1 MTPATT
7 STAIDVCETASRRS
21 ASRLWRW
28 LGLIFV
34 LSFGALG
41 YLGWQIYLTA
51 PPIPRSVA
59 TTDGE
64 VLFTGE
70 QIQLGQQA
78 WMAAGGQQLG
88 TVWGHGSYVA
98 PDWSADWLHREATA
112 LQAIRSA
119 EQRKAAPTLTQA
131 DQAAVDARVRDEM
144 RRNTYDETTGTVKV
158 SAERAKAIREVAGH
172 YEGLFGTEPSLA
184 KLRDQYAMTEGAL
197 PEKSDRQALAAF
209 FFWTSWAATT
219 NRPGETDLSYTSNWP
234 HEPLVGNTMST
245 SAAMWSMVSIIL
257 LLAGIAAMLWLQGG
271 AKHEEEAKV
280 PAADPL
286 LGAKATPSMKATRK
300 YFFVVIGLMLLQIG
314 MGAITAH
321 YAVEGQSFFGIPLAQ
336 VLPYV
341 VSRTVHTQIGIFWIA
356 TAWLATGLYVAPLL
370 AGREP
375 KLQKLGVDALFWALI
390 VVVLGS
396 TITGWL
402 GTLQHRGV
410 DFSFW
415 LGNQGLEFTSMGR
428 IWQILLFV
436 GLLFWVFL
444 LGRALWPALKK
455 ASETRGLIAMV
466 FLSATCIG
474 GFYATSLTWGQH
486 THYSMIEYWRWWL
499 VHLWVEG
506 FFEVFATAVVALIFT
521 NLGLIRAASA
531 NRAIIAETIVFL
543 FGGILGTLHHLY
555 WTGTPTSVIAVGS
568 VFSALEVVPLTL
580 IGLEALQTYRRSKAV
595 PWLGAYKWVI
605 MSFVAVGF
613 WNTVGAGLL
622 GFAIN
627 PPASLYYVQG
637 LNMTAAHGHAALF
650 GVYGMLGIGLMLFC
664 LRGLYDRALHV
675 DRFLK
680 PAFWS
685 LNIGLAMMV
694 FLSLLPAGIYQAWA
708 SISKGLWYARSPEI
722 IHSTVME
729 SLVWLRVPGDIVF
742 AVGSVLLA
750 VYALKLL
757 RPGGRAASA
766 PVHAPPAL
774 AAH

>member
-1 MTPATT
+1 MNTT
-7 STAIDVCETASRRS
+7 R
-21 ASRLWRW
+21 RLWRW

-41 YLGWQIYLTA
+41 YLGWQIYLSA
-51 PPIPRSVA
+51 PPIPKQVIS
-59 TTDGE
+59 TDGR
-64 VLFTGE
+64 LLYTAD

-98 PDWSADWLHREATA
+98 PDWSADWLHREASALTA
-112 LQAIRSA
+112 LRTG
-119 EQRKAAPTLTQA
+119 EQRKATPTLSDA
-131 DQAAVDARVRDEM
+131 DKAAVAARVRDEM
-144 RRNTYDETTGTVKV
+144 RRNTYDEATGTVTLTP
-158 SAERAKAIREVAGH
+158 ERAQAIREVAAH
-172 YEGLFGTEPSLA
+172 YEALFGTDPKLSA
-184 KLRDQYAMTEGAL
+184 LRDQYAMTEGAL
-197 PEKSDRQALAAF
+197 PDADNRRALTAF
-209 FFWTSWAATT
+209 FFWSAWAATT

-234 HEPLVGNTMST
+234 HEPLVGNTMGT

-257 LLAGIAAMLWLQGG
+257 LLGGIAAMLWLHRGD
-271 AKHEEEAKV
+271 AHEDEAEV
-280 PAADPL
+280 PKADPL
-286 LGAKATPSMKATRK
+286 LGAKATPSMLATRK
-300 YFFVVIGLMLLQIG
+300 YFFIVIGLMLLQIG
-314 MGAITAH
+314 MGVITAH

-336 VLPYV
+336 VLPYTI
-341 VSRTVHTQIGIFWIA
+341 SRTVHTQVGIFWIA

-370 AGREP
+370 SGKEP
-375 KLQKLGVDALFWALI
+375 RLQKLGVDALFWALI

-428 IWQILLFV
+428 VWQLLLFA

-455 ASETRGLIAMV
+455 PSETRGLIAMV

-474 GFYATSLTWGQH
+474 GFYASSLTWGRH

-531 NRAIIAETIVFL
+531 NRAIVAETIVFL

-555 WTGTPTSVIAVGS
+555 WTGTPTSVIAVGA

-580 IGLEALQTYRRSKAV
+580 IGLEALQTYRRSKNVA
-595 PWLGAYKWVI
+595 WLGAYKWVI
-605 MSFVAVGF
+605 LSFVAVGF

-664 LRGLYDRALHV
+664 LRGLFDRTLHA

-685 LNIGLAMMV
+685 LNIGLGMMV
-694 FLSLLPAGIYQAWA
+694 FLSLLPAGIYQAYH
-708 SISKGLWYARSPEI
+708 SITTGLWYARSPEV
-722 IHSTVME
+722 IHSAVME
-729 SLVWLRVPGDIVF
+729 ALVWLRVPGDVVF
-742 AVGSVLLA
+742 AAGSVFLA

-757 RPGGRAASA
+757 RRRATTESA
-766 PVHAPPAL
+766 ATREPAL
-774 AAH
+774 AKR

>member
-1 MTPATT
+1 MK
-7 STAIDVCETASRRS
+7 ST
-21 ASRLWRW
+21 SRLWRW
-28 LGLIFV
+28 LGLISV

-41 YLGWQIYLTA
+41 YLGWEIYLSA
-51 PPIPRSVA
+51 PPIPKAVISS
-59 TTDGE
+59 DGE

-70 QIQLGQQA
+70 QVQRGQQA
-78 WMAAGGQQLG
+78 WMSAGGQQLG

-98 PDWSADWLHREATA
+98 PDWSADWLHREAVA
-112 LQAIRSA
+112 LQAIRAA
-119 EQRKAAPTLTQA
+119 EQQRASSPTEA
-131 DQAAVDARVRDEM
+131 DQAAVNARVREEM
-144 RRNTYDETTGTVKV
+144 RRNTYDEIDGTVKV
-158 SAERAKAIREVAGH
+158 SAERARAIRQVAAH
-172 YEGLFGTEPSLA
+172 FDSLFGSDPALA
-184 KLRDQYAMTEGAL
+184 ELREQYAMTDGTL
-197 PEKSDRQALAAF
+197 PEKADRQALTAF
-209 FFWTSWAATT
+209 FFWSAWAAAT
-219 NRPGETDLSYTSNWP
+219 NRPGETELSYTSNWP
-234 HEPLVGNTMST
+234 HEPLVGNTLST
-245 SAAMWSMVSIIL
+245 SAAMWSMASIIL
-257 LLAGIAAMLWLQGG
+257 LLAGIAAMLWLHGRG
-271 AKHEEEAKV
+271 EHEAEAQV
-280 PAADPL
+280 PKADPL

-300 YFFVVIGLMLLQIG
+300 YFFAVIGLMLLQIG
-314 MGAITAH
+314 MGIVTAH
-321 YAVEGQSFFGIPLAQ
+321 YAVEGQSFFGLPLAE

-341 VSRTVHTQIGIFWIA
+341 ASRTIHTQVGIFWIA

-370 AGREP
+370 SGQEP

-390 VVVLGS
+390 VVVAGS
-396 TITGWL
+396 TLTGWL

-428 IWQILLFV
+428 VWQLLLFV

-444 LGRALWPALKK
+444 LGRALWPALRKP
-455 ASETRGLIAMV
+455 SETRGLIAMV

-521 NLGLIRAASA
+521 NLGLVRAASA
-531 NRAIIAETIVFL
+531 NRAIVAETIVFL

-580 IGLEALQTYRRSKAV
+580 IGLEALQTWRRSRNVA
-595 PWLGAYKWVI
+595 WLGAYKWVI
-605 MSFVAVGF
+605 LSFVAVGF

-664 LRGLYDRALHV
+664 LRGLFARELHA

-685 LNIGLAMMV
+685 LNVGLAMMV
-694 FLSLLPAGIYQAWA
+694 FMSLLPAGIYQAWA

-722 IHSTVME
+722 MHSPLME
-729 SLVWLRVPGDIVF
+729 ALVWLRVPGDVVF
-742 AVGSVLLA
+742 AAGSLYLA
-750 VYALKLL
+750 LYALKLL
-757 RPGGRAASA
+757 RRGATARQPAIGSA
-766 PVHAPPAL
+766 PS
-774 AAH
+774 AAFKR

>member
-1 MTPATT
+1 MNNNN
-7 STAIDVCETASRRS
+7 
-21 ASRLWRW
+21 RLWRW
-28 LGLIFV
+28 LAFIFV

-41 YLGWQIYLTA
+41 YLGYQIYLTA
-51 PPIPRSVA
+51 PPIPKSVVTA
-59 TTDGE
+59 DGT

-70 QIQLGQQA
+70 QIQSGQQA

-112 LQAIRSA
+112 LQAIRS
-119 EQRKAAPTLTQA
+119 QQHQAAATLTNA
-131 DQAAVDARVRDEM
+131 DRAAIAATLKEEM
-144 RRNTYDETTGTVKV
+144 RRNTYDESLGTITV
-158 SAERAKAIREVAGH
+158 SAERAKAIREVATH
-172 YEGLFGTEPSLA
+172 FEGLFGTEPSLA
-184 KLRDQYAMTEGAL
+184 TLRDQYAMTEGSL
-197 PEKSDRQALAAF
+197 PARADREALAAF

-219 NRPGETDLSYTSNWP
+219 DRPGETRLSYTSNWP
-234 HEPLVGNTMST
+234 HEPMVGNTMSD
-245 SAAMWSMVSIIL
+245 SAAIWSMVSIIL
-257 LLAGIAAMLWLQGG
+257 LLAAIAAMLWLHGSTG
-271 AKHEEEAKV
+271 HE
-280 PAADPL
+280 PASPPLPNDPL
-286 LGAKATPSMKATRK
+286 LGAVATPSMRATRK
-300 YFFVVIGLMLLQIG
+300 YFFVVVGLMLLQIA

-321 YAVEGQSFFGIPLAQ
+321 YAVEGQAFFGIPLAQ

-370 AGREP
+370 SGREP
-375 KLQKLGVDALFWALI
+375 KLQKLGVDVLFYALVAI
-390 VVVLGS
+390 VVGS

-402 GTLQHRGV
+402 GTLEHLGF
-410 DFSFW
+410 DYNFW
-415 LGNQGLEFTSMGR
+415 IGNQGLEYTSMGR
-428 IWQILLFV
+428 VWQLLLFV

-444 LGRALWPALKK
+444 LGRALWPALMKP
-455 ASETRGLIAMV
+455 SESRGLIAMV

-474 GFYATSLTWGQH
+474 GFYASSLAWGQH
-486 THYSMIEYWRWWL
+486 THYSMVEYWRWWL

-521 NLGLIRAASA
+521 RLGLVRTASA

-555 WTGTPTSVIAVGS
+555 FTGTPTSVIAVGS
-568 VFSALEVVPLTL
+568 VFSALEVVPLTM
-580 IGLEALQTYRRSKAV
+580 IGLEALQTYRRSQAA
-595 PWLGAYKWVI
+595 PWLAAYKWPV
-605 MSFVAVGF
+605 MCFVAVGF

-664 LRGLYDRALHV
+664 LRGLYARHLHADRLLA
-675 DRFLK
+675 
-680 PAFWS
+680 PAFWGM
-685 LNIGLAMMV
+685 NIGLAMMV
-694 FLSLLPAGIYQAWA
+694 FMSLLPAGIYQAWA

-722 IHSTVME
+722 IHSKVME
-729 SLVWLRVPGDIVF
+729 TLVWLRVPGDIVF
-742 AVGSVLLA
+742 ALGALLLA
-750 VYALKLL
+750 VYALRLL
-757 RPGGRAASA
+757 RRAGAERIA
-766 PVHAPPAL
+766 PRATAAT

>member
-1 MTPATT
+1 MK
-7 STAIDVCETASRRS
+7 ST
-21 ASRLWRW
+21 SRLWRW
-28 LGLIFV
+28 LALIFV

-51 PPIPRSVA
+51 PPIPKQVVSA
-59 TTDGE
+59 DGD

-78 WMAAGGQQLG
+78 WLSAGGQQLG
-88 TVWGHGSYVA
+88 SVWGHGAYVA
-98 PDWSADWLHREATA
+98 PDWSADWLHREATR
-112 LQAIRSA
+112 LQALRLA
-119 EQRKAAPTLTQA
+119 EQGNATDATTRAVV
-131 DQAAVDARVRDEM
+131 DQSVKTEM
-144 RRNTYDETTGTVKV
+144 RRNTYDEADGVVKV
-158 SAERAKAIREVAGH
+158 TATRAQAIREVAAH
-172 YEGLFGTEPSLA
+172 YEGLFGSDPKLDQ
-184 KLRDQYAMTEGAL
+184 LRDQYAMTAGSL
-197 PEKSDRQALAAF
+197 PEAEQRRALAAF
-209 FFWTSWAATT
+209 FFWSAWATT
-219 NRPGETDLSYTSNWP
+219 TDRPGETGLSYTSNWP
-234 HEPLVGNTMST
+234 HEPLVGNTMTT
-245 SAAMWSMVSIIL
+245 SAAMWSMASIVL
-257 LLAGIAAMLWLQGG
+257 LLGGIAAMLWLHKGD
-271 AKHEEEAKV
+271 EEPAVV
-280 PAADPL
+280 PKADPL

-321 YAVEGQSFFGIPLAQ
+321 YAVEGQAFFGIPLAEI
-336 VLPYV
+336 LPYT
-341 VSRTVHTQIGIFWIA
+341 VSRTVHTQIGVFWIA

-370 AGREP
+370 SGREP

-402 GTLQHRGV
+402 GTLQHRGI

-415 LGNQGLEFTSMGR
+415 FGNQGLEFTSMGR
-428 IWQILLFV
+428 FWQILLFV

-455 ASETRGLIAMV
+455 PSETRGLIAMV

-474 GFYATSLTWGQH
+474 GFYATSLAWGQH
-486 THYSMIEYWRWWL
+486 THYSMVEYWRWWL

-531 NRAIIAETIVFL
+531 NRAIVAETIVFL

-580 IGLEALQTYRRSKAV
+580 IGLEALQTWRRSQGVA
-595 PWLGAYKWVI
+595 WLGAYKWVI
-605 MSFVAVGF
+605 LSFVAVGF

-664 LRGLYDRALHV
+664 LRGLYDRNLHA
-675 DRFLK
+675 DRYLK
-680 PAFWS
+680 PAFWGM
-685 LNIGLAMMV
+685 NIGLAMMV
-694 FLSLLPAGIYQAWA
+694 FMSLLPAGIYQAYQ
-708 SISKGLWYARSPEI
+708 SITHGLWYARSPEV
-722 IHSTVME
+722 IHSKAME
-729 SLVWLRVPGDIVF
+729 LFVWLRVPGDIVF
-742 AVGSVLLA
+742 AAGSLFLA
-750 VYALKLL
+750 VYALALL
-757 RPGGRAASA
+757 RRAAARRA
-766 PVHAPPAL
+766 PAGSVPA
-774 AAH
+774 

>member
-1 MTPATT
+1 MK
-7 STAIDVCETASRRS
+7 ST
-21 ASRLWRW
+21 SRLWRW

-41 YLGWQIYLTA
+41 YLGWQIYLAA
-51 PPIPRSVA
+51 PPIPTAVT

-70 QIQLGQQA
+70 QIQYGQQA
-78 WMAAGGQQLG
+78 WMSAGGQQLG

-98 PDWSADWLHREATA
+98 PDWSADWLHREALA
-112 LQAIRSA
+112 LQEIHRAR
-119 EQRKAAPTLTQA
+119 QGDAAMTA
-131 DQAAVDARVRDEM
+131 GDKAAVDAQVREEM
-144 RRNTYDETTGTVKV
+144 RRNTYEPATGVLTVSK
-158 SAERAKAIREVAGH
+158 ERAQAIRAVAAH
-172 YEGLFGTEPSLA
+172 FDDLFGTEPSLA
-184 KLRDQYAMTEGAL
+184 TLRDQYAMTEGAL
-197 PEKSDRQALAAF
+197 PEKVDRQALTAF
-209 FFWTSWAATT
+209 FFWTSWAAAT
-219 NRPGETDLSYTSNWP
+219 NRPDETDLSYTSNWP

-257 LLAGIAAMLWLQGG
+257 LLAGIAAMLWLHKGD
-271 AKHEEEAKV
+271 AHEEPAKV

-321 YAVEGQSFFGIPLAQ
+321 YAVEGQAFFGIPLAE
-336 VLPYV
+336 VLPYT
-341 VSRTVHTQIGIFWIA
+341 VSRTIHTQVGIFWIA

-370 AGREP
+370 SGREP
-375 KLQKLGVDALFWALI
+375 KWQKLGVDALFYALL

-415 LGNQGLEFTSMGR
+415 VGNQGLEFTSMGR
-428 IWQILLFV
+428 VWQLLLFV

-455 ASETRGLIAMV
+455 PSETRGLIAMV

-486 THYSMIEYWRWWL
+486 THYAMIEYWRWWL

-521 NLGLIRAASA
+521 NLGLVRAASA

-580 IGLEALQTYRRSKAV
+580 IGLEALQTYRRAQGV
-595 PWLGAYKWVI
+595 AWLGAYKWVI
-605 MSFVAVGF
+605 LSFVAVGF

-650 GVYGMLGIGLMLFC
+650 GVYGMLGIGLLLFC
-664 LRGLYDRALHV
+664 LRGLYERHLHA
-675 DRFLK
+675 DQFLK

-694 FLSLLPAGIYQAWA
+694 FMSLLPAGIYQAWA

-722 IHSTVME
+722 IHSPVME
-729 SLVWLRVPGDIVF
+729 TLVWLRVPGDIVF
-742 AVGSVLLA
+742 AAGSVLLA
-750 VYALKLL
+750 VYAWRLL
-757 RPGGRAASA
+757 RPSASA
-766 PVHAPPAL
+766 KVPVGAIPAT
-774 AAH
+774 AKR

>member
-1 MTPATT
+1 MK
-7 STAIDVCETASRRS
+7 STR
-21 ASRLWRW
+21 RLWRW

-41 YLGWQIYLTA
+41 YLGWQIYLAA
-51 PPIPRSVA
+51 PPIPQRVV
-59 TTDGE
+59 TTDGD

-70 QIQLGQQA
+70 QIQHGQQA

-98 PDWSADWLHREATA
+98 PDWSADWLHREAVALTA
-112 LQAIRSA
+112 RRSA
-119 EQRKAAPTLTQA
+119 EQARATPAMTEADKAAVA
-131 DQAAVDARVRDEM
+131 SRVRQEM
-144 RRNTYDETTGTVKV
+144 RRNGYDEASGTLTV
-158 SAERAKAIREVAGH
+158 SAERAQAIREVAAH
-172 YEGLFGTEPSLA
+172 FDGLFGTEPSLA
-184 KLRDQYAMTEGAL
+184 KLREQYAMTDGAL
-197 PEKSDRQALAAF
+197 PEKADRQALTAF
-209 FFWTSWAATT
+209 FFWTAWAATT
-219 NRPGETDLSYTSNWP
+219 NRPGETGLSYTSNWP

-245 SAAMWSMVSIIL
+245 SAAMWSMASIVL
-257 LLAGIAAMLWLQGG
+257 LLAGIAAMLWLHKGD
-271 AKHEEEAKV
+271 KDEEEAQV

-300 YFFVVIGLMLLQIG
+300 YFFVVIGLMLLQIA
-314 MGAITAH
+314 MGVITAH
-321 YAVEGQSFFGIPLAQ
+321 YAVEGQSFFGLPLAQ
-336 VLPYV
+336 LLPYT
-341 VSRTVHTQIGIFWIA
+341 VSRTVHTQVGIFWIA

-370 AGREP
+370 SGREP
-375 KLQKLGVDALFWALI
+375 KYQKLGVDALFVALL

-396 TITGWL
+396 TVTGWL

-415 LGNQGLEFTSMGR
+415 IGNQGLEFTSMGR
-428 IWQILLFV
+428 VWQILLFV

-455 ASETRGLIAMV
+455 PSETRGLIAMV

-474 GFYATSLTWGQH
+474 GFYASSLTWGQH

-521 NLGLIRAASA
+521 NLGLIRATSA

-580 IGLEALQTYRRSKAV
+580 IGLEALQTWRKAQGV
-595 PWLGAYKWVI
+595 AWLGAYKWVI
-605 MSFVAVGF
+605 LSFVSVGF

-664 LRGLYDRALHV
+664 LRGLYARGLHV
-675 DRFLK
+675 DTLLK
-680 PAFWS
+680 PAFWG
-685 LNIGLAMMV
+685 LNIGLGMMV
-694 FLSLLPAGIYQAWA
+694 FMSLLPAGIYQAWA
-708 SISKGLWYARSPEI
+708 SITQGLWFARSPEV
-722 IHSTVME
+722 IHSPVME
-729 SLVWLRVPGDIVF
+729 TLVWLRVPGDVVF
-742 AVGSVLLA
+742 AAGSVWLA
-750 VYALKLL
+750 LYALRLL
-757 RPGGRAASA
+757 KKPAAGET
-766 PVHAPPAL
+766 VPAGVL
-774 AAH
+774 PAGSGD

>member
-1 MTPATT
+1 MK
-7 STAIDVCETASRRS
+7 SN
-21 ASRLWRW
+21 SRLWRW
-28 LGLIFV
+28 LGLICV

-41 YLGWQIYLTA
+41 YLGWQIYLSA
-51 PPIPRSVA
+51 PPIPKTVV
-59 TTDGE
+59 TTEGE

-70 QIQLGQQA
+70 QVQYGQQA
-78 WMAAGGQQLG
+78 WRSAGGQQLG
-88 TVWGHGSYVA
+88 SVWGHGGYVA

-112 LQAIRSA
+112 LQGILAA
-119 EQRKAAPTLTQA
+119 QRGQAGALTAADKAP
-131 DQAAVDARVRDEM
+131 VDASVREDM
-144 RRNTYDETTGTVKV
+144 RRTTYDDNTGAVTV
-158 SAERAKAIREVAGH
+158 SLDRARAIREVANH

-184 KLRDQYAMTEGAL
+184 KLREQYAMTEGAL
-197 PEKSDRQALAAF
+197 PGKVERQALAAF
-209 FFWTSWAATT
+209 FFWSSWAAVT

-245 SAAMWSMVSIIL
+245 SAAMWSMVSVIL
-257 LLAGIAAMLWLQGG
+257 LLAGIAAMLWLHGSE
-271 AKHEEEAKV
+271 KHEEEARPPK
-280 PAADPL
+280 ADPL

-300 YFFVVIGLMLLQIG
+300 YFFTVIGLMLLQIA
-314 MGAITAH
+314 MGVVTAH
-321 YAVEGQSFFGIPLAQ
+321 YAVEGDAFFGFPLAE

-341 VSRTVHTQIGIFWIA
+341 TSRTIHTQVGIFWIA

-370 AGREP
+370 SGREP

-428 IWQILLFV
+428 VWQLLLFA

-444 LGRALWPALKK
+444 LGRALWPALRRP
-455 ASETRGLIAMV
+455 SETRGLIAMV
-466 FLSATCIG
+466 FLSASCIG

-486 THYSMIEYWRWWL
+486 THYAMVEYWRWWL

-521 NLGLIRAASA
+521 NLGLVRAASA
-531 NRAIIAETIVFL
+531 NRAIVAETIVFL

-580 IGLEALQTYRRSKAV
+580 IGLEALQTYRRSKDVA
-595 PWLGAYKWVI
+595 WLGAYKWVI
-605 MSFVAVGF
+605 LSFVAVGF

-664 LRGLYDRALHV
+664 LRGLYDRALHA

-680 PAFWS
+680 PAFWG

-708 SISKGLWYARSPEI
+708 SMSKGLWYARSPEI
-722 IHSTVME
+722 IHSGVME
-729 SLVWLRVPGDIVF
+729 TLVWLRVPGDIVF
-742 AVGSVLLA
+742 AAGSLFLA
-750 VYALKLL
+750 WYALTLL
-757 RPGGRAASA
+757 RRPAADRL
-766 PVHAPPAL
+766 PVGAIPA
-774 AAH
+774 AAAAGADAL

>member
-1 MTPATT
+1 MKPTH
-7 STAIDVCETASRRS
+7 
-21 ASRLWRW
+21 RLWRW
-28 LGLIFV
+28 LGLVFV

-51 PPIPRSVA
+51 PPIPKSIA

-78 WMAAGGQQLG
+78 WMSAGGQQLG

-112 LQAIRSA
+112 LREIRSRQVTA
-119 EQRKAAPTLTQA
+119 PGQPLGAA
-131 DQAAVDARVRDEM
+131 DRAAVDARVREEM
-144 RRNTYDETTGTVKV
+144 RRNTYDEATGVVTV
-158 SAERAKAIREVAGH
+158 STARADVIRQIARH
-172 YEGLFGTEPSLA
+172 FEGLFGTEPALA

-197 PEKSDRQALAAF
+197 PERAEREALAAF
-209 FFWTSWAATT
+209 FFWTSWAASTD
-219 NRPGETDLSYTSNWP
+219 RPGETDLSYTSNWP
-234 HEPLVGNTMST
+234 HEPLVGNTLST

-271 AKHEEEAKV
+271 DKHEAAASP

-286 LGAKATPSMKATRK
+286 LAAKATPSMKATRK

-341 VSRTVHTQIGIFWIA
+341 VSRTIHTQIGIFWIA

-370 AGREP
+370 SGREP

-390 VVVLGS
+390 VVVVGS
-396 TITGWL
+396 SVTGWL

-428 IWQILLFV
+428 IWQLLLFA

-444 LGRALWPALKK
+444 LGRALWPALKTP
-455 ASETRGLIAMV
+455 SETRGLIGMV
-466 FLSATCIG
+466 FLSASCIG

-521 NLGLIRAASA
+521 KLGLIRAASA
-531 NRAIIAETIVFL
+531 NRAIVAETIVFL

-580 IGLEALQTYRRSKAV
+580 IGLEALQTYRQSKGV
-595 PWLGAYKWVI
+595 PWLDAYKWVI
-605 MSFVAVGF
+605 VSFVAVGF

-637 LNMTAAHGHAALF
+637 LNMTAAHAHAALF

-664 LRGLYDRALHV
+664 LRGLYDRALHA
-675 DRFLK
+675 DKLLK
-680 PAFWS
+680 PAVWG

-694 FLSLLPAGIYQAWA
+694 FMSLLPAGIYQAWA
-708 SISKGLWYARSPEI
+708 SVSTGLWYARSPEI
-722 IHSTVME
+722 VHSGVME
-729 SLVWLRVPGDIVF
+729 TLVWLRVPGDLVF
-742 AVGSVLLA
+742 AAGSVFLA
-750 VYALKLL
+750 AYALRLIW
-757 RPGGRAASA
+757 PAGRTVRGPAWTMAA
-766 PVHAPPAL
+766 
-774 AAH
+774 AAAKH

>member
-1 MTPATT
+1 MK
-7 STAIDVCETASRRS
+7 ST
-21 ASRLWRW
+21 SRLWRW
-28 LGLIFV
+28 LGLICV

-41 YLGWQIYLTA
+41 YLGWEIYLTA
-51 PPIPRSVA
+51 PPIPKAVVSA
-59 TTDGE
+59 DGQT
-64 VLFTGE
+64 LFTGE
-70 QIQLGQQA
+70 QVQHGQQA
-78 WMAAGGQQLG
+78 WLAAGGQQLG

-98 PDWSADWLHREATA
+98 PDWSADWLHREAET
-112 LQAIRSA
+112 LLTIRS
-119 EQRKAAPTLTQA
+119 KGLNAA
-131 DQAAVDARVRDEM
+131 DESDRAAVAARVREEM
-144 RRNTYDETTGTVKV
+144 RRNTYDELSGTVKV
-158 SAERAKAIREVAGH
+158 SAERAQAIKQVADH
-172 YEGLFGTEPSLA
+172 FANLFGSDPKLA
-184 KLRDQYAMTEGAL
+184 TLREQYAMNADSL
-197 PEKSDRQALAAF
+197 PEQADRQALTAF
-209 FFWTSWAATT
+209 FFWTAWAAAT
-219 NRPGETDLSYTSNWP
+219 NRPGEANLSYTSNWP
-234 HEPLVGNTMST
+234 HEPLVGNTMPT
-245 SAAMWSMVSIIL
+245 SAAMWSMASIIL
-257 LLAGIAAMLWLQGG
+257 LLGGIAAMLWLHGRG
-271 AKHEEEAKV
+271 EHEEQAQV
-280 PAADPL
+280 PQADPL
-286 LGAKATPSMKATRK
+286 AGAKATPSMKATRK
-300 YFFVVIGLMLLQIG
+300 YFFVVVGLMLLQIG
-314 MGAITAH
+314 MGVITAH
-321 YAVEGQSFFGIPLAQ
+321 YAVEGQSFFGLPLADW
-336 VLPYV
+336 LPYV
-341 VSRTVHTQIGIFWIA
+341 TSRTIHTQVGIFWIA

-370 AGREP
+370 SGHEP

-402 GTLQHRGV
+402 GTLQRRGI
-410 DFSFW
+410 DFAFW

-428 IWQILLFV
+428 VWQLLLFV

-455 ASETRGLIAMV
+455 PSETRGLIAMV

-521 NLGLIRAASA
+521 NLGLVRAASA
-531 NRAIIAETIVFL
+531 NRAIVAETIVFL

-580 IGLEALQTYRRSKAV
+580 IGLEALQTWRKARHV
-595 PWLGAYKWVI
+595 AWLGAYKWVI
-605 MSFVAVGF
+605 LSFVAVGF

-664 LRGLYDRALHV
+664 LRGLFARHLHA
-675 DRFLK
+675 DGLLK

-694 FLSLLPAGIYQAWA
+694 FMSLLPAGIYQAWA
-708 SISKGLWYARSPEI
+708 SITEGLWYARSPAI
-722 IHSTVME
+722 VHSGVME
-729 SLVWLRVPGDIVF
+729 TLVWLRVPGDIVF
-742 AVGSVLLA
+742 AAGSVFLA

-757 RPGGRAASA
+757 RKSSVVGEPLPHG
-766 PVHAPPAL
+766 AL
-774 AAH
+774 PSTAFKR